1 MNMSKD
7 ERIQYLEGEVAT
19 LRNVCAV
26 LQQQN
31 TQLLQLI
38 VPSQQYPPAPQQL
51 PEIPT
56 VRVTSN
62 LCSTP
67 RVELFTTTKPR
78 PTITAPYRNSLPPRS
93 DIPSKVPS
101 LGSSRVVFPGESN
114 VLILSDSLLKSI
126 NPDFY
131 REETHIFSFSGLRS
145 HELIEIY
152 STLEG

>member
-19 LRNVCAV
+19 LRNVCVV

-38 VPSQQYPPAPQQL
+38 VPSQKYPPAPQQL

-56 VRVTSN
+56 VCVTST
-62 LCSTP
+62 LCFTP
-67 RVELFTTTKPR
+67 RVELFIATKPR
-78 PTITAPYRNSLPPRS
+78 PRVTAPYRNSLPPRS

-101 LGSSRVVFPGESN
+101 LGWSRVAFQGESN
-114 VLILSDSLLKSI
+114 VLILSDSLLKRL

-131 REETHIFSFSGLRS
+131 REGTQLLLFRP
-145 HELIEIY
+145 EIARTNRNN